1 MDKNKKI
8 NTSLPVTI
16 DYSTMTSI
24 SALISKFTIRI
35 LYLGKNR
42 NGSYFTKEVV
52 DKMIEGIGGI
62 PIVGHY
68 DAEKGDFLAHGDLRI
83 EVIDDEIQAKNVGPV
98 PYGFIPN
105 NPRTWWE
112 KHLDKDEVEREYL
125 CTEGYLWTGRYPEL
139 EILKEGKNNQSMELN
154 PDTIDGEWS
163 EVEGN
168 DYYYVIKS
176 ADFFGLCILGK
187 EVEPCFEGAGFSPN
201 FNLNKD
207 FAQLLSTM
215 KEELNTAL
223 TDYSS
228 KKEEEEDVDDDFLD
242 NLKGPTVEELLK
254 IEKELK
260 AEKEL
265 NKIWEDKYQK
275 LEDDFKNTKI
285 QLDNYIKKEEK
296 NNKENLLNKYKEDLT
311 EEQYNSFNE
320 HIDEFEI
327 EDLENQVQKKAYQNL
342 KTLRLTQNKESN
354 ANLYSINYTD
364 NQGREDFLEIDDW
377 MKAVYETQKKF

>member
-1 MDKNKKI
+1 MDKDKKI

-16 DYSTMTSI
+16 DYSTITPI
-24 SALISKFTIRI
+24 SSLISKFTVRI

-52 DKMIEGIGGI
+52 DDMIEGIGGI

-83 EVIDDEIQAKNVGPV
+83 EVIDDEIKTKNVGPV

-105 NPRTWWE
+105 NPRIWWE
-112 KHLDKDEVEREYL
+112 KHEDKDNVEREYL
-125 CTEGYLWTGRYPEL
+125 CTEAYLWTGRYPEL
-139 EILKEGKNNQSMELN
+139 EILKEGTNNQSMELN

-168 DYYYVIKS
+168 DFYFVIKK

-187 EVEPCFEGAGFSPN
+187 QVEPCFEGAGFTPN
-201 FNLNKD
+201 FSLDQN
-207 FAQLLSTM
+207 FAQLLGTM

-223 TDYSS
+223 TNYSS

-242 NLKGPTVEELLK
+242 NLEGPTVEELLK

-275 LEDDFKNTKI
+275 LKDDLKNTKI

-296 NNKENLLNKYKEDLT
+296 NNKESLLNKYKEDLT

-342 KTLRLTQNKESN
+342 KTLRLNQNKDN
-354 ANLYSINYTD
+354 NVNLYTNHYTEH
-364 NQGREDFLEIDDW
+364 QGNEDFLEVDDW

>member
-1 MDKNKKI
+1 MDKDKKI

-16 DYSTMTSI
+16 DYSTITPI
-24 SALISKFTIRI
+24 SSLISKFTVRI

-68 DAEKGDFLAHGDLRI
+68 DAEKGDFLAHGDLRV
-83 EVIDDEIQAKNVGPV
+83 EVIDDEIKTKNVGPV

-105 NPRTWWE
+105 NPRIWWE
-112 KHLDKDEVEREYL
+112 KHEDKDNVEREYL
-125 CTEGYLWTGRYPEL
+125 CTEAYLWTGRYPEL
-139 EILKEGKNNQSMELN
+139 EILKEGTNNQSMELN

-168 DYYYVIKS
+168 DFYFVIKK

-187 EVEPCFEGAGFSPN
+187 QVEPCFEGARFTPN
-201 FNLNKD
+201 FSLDQN
-207 FAQLLSTM
+207 FAQLLGTM

-223 TDYSS
+223 NNYSV
-228 KKEEEEDVDDDFLD
+228 KEEKEEEDTNDYLD
-242 NLKGPTVEELLK
+242 NLEGPTVEELLK

-275 LEDDFKNTKI
+275 LKDDLKNTKI

-342 KTLRLTQNKESN
+342 KTLRLNQNKDN
-354 ANLYSINYTD
+354 NVNLYTNHYTEH
-364 NQGREDFLEIDDW
+364 QGNEDFLEVDDW